1 MNVKKEHKENM
12 IAKIKLMHSTA
23 VLVFIAFTALAIIG
37 SFSFIS
43 SSKLNKYYNKMSS
56 NNMDAIET
64 YSSLSG
70 SFNELRL
77 YISVVVDKSFTFTAA
92 ADVDKAAKVV
102 SSYIDNRV
110 PDENEVLEKTI
121 FEQVKNNFTQYL
133 KDYNDIKNI
142 KAEGREITAEQSRSL
157 HDLGTA
163 IDSGIKE
170 LINNQKQII
179 DEDILAYQ
187 SISNSNNVI
196 FLVVAGI
203 SSILLLAISI
213 TVIKSLRQSVTAM
226 SATIEAIAGGDFTSQ
241 INTTSKTEFG
251 LMNRQIDTMRKTVAV
266 LLQNIKEV
274 AANLGQEA
282 LSLSVLSEQMS
293 ESSDGVSKAI
303 EEVAYSSTTQA
314 SELMGANETI
324 KAFGDTLEEFAELTG
339 QVNSAAEGIGSMA
352 DNSNGKLEK
361 LVESFDSISKTFE
374 RVIKRIEKLESS
386 IDQVNGIL
394 NLINSISEQ
403 TNLLALNAAIEAAR
417 AGEAGRGF
425 SVVAEEIRKLAN
437 QSKESSNKISSLLG
451 TVSQET
457 ADLVDITGVVND
469 QISSEVATISTSI
482 ESFRAIILSVEKM
495 IPDIERINLG
505 MNNLISD
512 KDGLVKK
519 IVDISTVSEENSAS
533 AQEITAEAQE
543 MNVSSNSVNNTA
555 QNLSASAERLTEEIS
570 KFKL

>member
-1 MNVKKEHKENM
+1 VKKEHKEKM
-12 IAKIKLMHSTA
+12 ITKIKLMHSTA
-23 VLVFIAFTALAIIG
+23 ALVFIAFTALAIIG

-43 SSKLNKYYNKMSS
+43 SSKLNRYYNKMSV
-56 NNMDAIET
+56 NNMNAIET

-77 YISVVVDKSFTFTAA
+77 HISVILDKSFTFTAA
-92 ADVDKAAKVV
+92 AEVDKTAKVV

-110 PDENEVLEKTI
+110 PQEDEVLEKTI

-133 KDYNDIKNI
+133 KSYNDIKNI
-142 KAEGREITAEQSRSL
+142 KAEGREITAEESKSL
-157 HDLGTA
+157 QDLGTA

-179 DEDILAYQ
+179 DEDILAYK
-187 SISNSNNVI
+187 SISNSNNII
-196 FLVVAGI
+196 FLVVAGT
-203 SSILLLAISI
+203 SSILLLIISI

-226 SATIEAIAGGDFTSQ
+226 SATIEAIAGGDFTSE
-241 INTTSKTEFG
+241 ITTTSRTEFG
-251 LMNRQIDTMRKTVAV
+251 LMNRQLDSMKKTVAV

-293 ESSDGVSKAI
+293 ESSAEVSQAI
-303 EEVAYSSTTQA
+303 EQVAYSSASQA
-314 SELMGANETI
+314 SELMRANETI
-324 KAFGDTLEEFAELTG
+324 NAFGDTLDEFALLTR
-339 QVNSAAEGIGSMA
+339 QVNTAAEGIGSMA
-352 DNSNGKLEK
+352 DSNNGKLEK
-361 LVESFDSISKTFE
+361 LLESFDNISETFD

-386 IDQVNGIL
+386 IAQVNGIIS
-394 NLINSISEQ
+394 LINSISEQ
-403 TNLLALNAAIEAAR
+403 TNLLALNAAIESAR

-437 QSKESSNKISSLLG
+437 QSKESSNKISSLLD

-457 ADLVDITGVVND
+457 ADLVGITGAVNH
-469 QISSEVATISTSI
+469 QISSEVVTISTSI
-482 ESFRAIILSVEKM
+482 ESFRAIIISVEKM

-505 MNNLISD
+505 MSKLISD
-512 KDGLVKK
+512 KDGLIKK
-519 IVDISTVSEENSAS
+519 IVEINTVSEENSAS

-543 MNVSSNSVNNTA
+543 MNISSNSVNNTA
-555 QNLSASAERLTEEIS
+555 QNLSASAERLTEEIN